1 MDKFA
6 PSQRHSYTY
15 ENRKIYEWDQTVS
28 EVNIYIKVPPGV
40 RGKQLFVEIK
50 QSHIKVG
57 ITPNPPY
64 LDVRQPF
71 ILLICVLRLE
81 LLSKSLLWS
90 DYHPLRLFSK
100 AWLAALSA
108 ERLGWAGQDR
118 RVLLDAG

>member
-6 PSQRHSYTY
+6 PSQRHSYAH

-28 EVNIYIKVPPGV
+28 EVNIYIEVPPGV